1 MLLLLPMTT
10 EARSLTPL
18 EGLEKLRQ
26 SFVGITDFSADII
39 QEKQLSVLRKKLVM
53 KGVIRFKKPDRF
65 MMEMAPPYAGITL
78 LKDNLLEQRLGQSG
92 ELQRIVLPPEQG
104 LKQWLSVLAKPIT
117 KLPDG
122 LVVRA
127 EQQSGLYTIAL
138 MPSGK
143 GQFKVIT
150 VQLTDD
156 GTLRRLVLEEQN
168 GDRTSMI
175 FSKFRKN
182 IGLADADFRMAP

>member
-1 MLLLLPMTT
+1 MSA

-26 SFVGITDFSADII
+26 AFVGITDFSADII

-53 KGVIRFKKPDRF
+53 KGIIRFRKPDRF
-65 MMEMAPPYAGITL
+65 MMVTVPPYSGITV

-104 LKQWLSVLAKPIT
+104 LKQWLSMLEKPVS
-117 KLPDG
+117 KLPEG

-127 EQQSGLYTIAL
+127 EQQNGSCTIL
-138 MPSGK
+138 VLPSGT
-143 GQFKVIT
+143 GQFKEIM

-156 GTLRRLVLEEQN
+156 GTLRRLVFEEKN
-168 GDRTSMI
+168 GDRTSMS

-182 IGLADADFRMAP
+182 TGLTESDFRIEQL